1 MLKRFFAWIGSL
13 MRRRTYVDDPVS
25 TLAWNKR
32 PRQPAVIA
40 KPTYTPPPSPPPS
53 AYLFSRLVPVLFE
66 DF

>member
-13 MRRRTYVDDPVS
+13 MRRRHFIAT
-25 TLAWNKR
+25 R
-32 PRQPAVIA
+32 AVV
-40 KPTYTPPPSPPPS
+40 PPPPPPPPPPS